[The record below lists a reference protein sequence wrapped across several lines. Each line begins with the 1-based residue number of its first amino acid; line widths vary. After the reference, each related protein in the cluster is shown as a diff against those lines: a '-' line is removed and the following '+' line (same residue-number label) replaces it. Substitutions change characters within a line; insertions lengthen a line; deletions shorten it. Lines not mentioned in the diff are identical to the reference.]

1 MNDAHFISVFDRAQ
15 ILRARARAGSLGHDG
30 FLHARTEKSFSDRL
44 QDIKKDFESRRAIRY
59 TDFDENEILR
69 IARQSCDL
77 ILCPPF
83 LHAINDL
90 PGALAQIR
98 RALKPDGLFIGA
110 LFGGETL
117 RELRESLMQTEMNI
131 CGGVSPRVAPMAG
144 RRDMAELM
152 QRAGFALPVV
162 DADTLTAIYS
172 DIFRLMTDLR
182 GMGET
187 NALAARR
194 KSLARRGLFVEAG
207 RYYREKFGDGEGKIP
222 ATFEIIYLT
231 GWAPHEGQQKPLP
244 RGSAQK
250 SLADIL

>member
-1 MNDAHFISVFDRAQ
+1 MNDAHCISIFDRAQ

-30 FLHARTEKSFSDRL
+30 FLRARVEKSFSERL
-44 QDIKKDFESRRAIRY
+44 RDIRRDFKSRRAVGY
-59 TDFDENEILR
+59 ADFDENEFLD
-69 IARQSCDL
+69 IAPQSCDL
-77 ILCPPF
+77 ILCSPF
-83 LHAINDL
+83 LHAFNDL
-90 PGALAQIR
+90 PGALTQIR

-117 RELRESLMQTEMNI
+117 RELRESLMEAEMNI

-144 RRDMAELM
+144 RRDMAALM

-162 DADTLTAIYS
+162 DADVLTATYS

-187 NALAARR
+187 NALATRR
-194 KSLARRGLFVEAG
+194 KTLARRGLFIEAG
-207 RYYREKFGDGEGKIP
+207 RYYRKKFGDGEGRIP
-222 ATFEIIYLT
+222 ATVEIIYLT